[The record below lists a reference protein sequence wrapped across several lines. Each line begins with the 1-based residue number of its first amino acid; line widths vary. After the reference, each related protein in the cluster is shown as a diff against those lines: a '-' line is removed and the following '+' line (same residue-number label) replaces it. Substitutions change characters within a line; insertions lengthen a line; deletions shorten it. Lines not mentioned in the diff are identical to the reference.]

1 MDPAQLELVEADLDN
16 ESSWPAAVKDID
28 IVIHVASP
36 FPLANPQDEQSV
48 IKPAVDGTLCSHLKI

>member
-1 MDPAQLELVEADLDN
+1 MDPTQLELVEADLDN
-16 ESSWPAAVKDID
+16 ESSWPAVVKDID

-48 IKPAVDGTLCSHLKI
+48 IKPDVDGTLCSHLKI